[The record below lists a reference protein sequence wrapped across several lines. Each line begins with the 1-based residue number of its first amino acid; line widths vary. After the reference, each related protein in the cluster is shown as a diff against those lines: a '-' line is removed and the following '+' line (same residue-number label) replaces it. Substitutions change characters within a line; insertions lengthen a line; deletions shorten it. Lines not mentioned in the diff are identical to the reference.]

1 MCYRYGKL
9 SRDILAFEMSLGV
22 GYPYEQCDHVKQ
34 TAKLQAM
41 AQVPGKFTY
50 AIITFCVYTDHGGM
64 IALAHWSYYTGLDQK
79 TSENL
84 EDYVKWKVNMIEN
97 ILESVYIIVSRRRGY
112 ENTNVE
118 PSTIQRRHGKRTW

>member
-1 MCYRYGKL
+1 M
-9 SRDILAFEMSLGV
+9 
-22 GYPYEQCDHVKQ
+22 QCDHVVQ

-97 ILESVYIIVSRRRGY
+97 ILESSLHNYVKTKGIWKYKRWTFYYSKTTRKA
-112 ENTNVE
+112 NVVV
-118 PSTIQRRHGKRTW
+118 TIAAYV